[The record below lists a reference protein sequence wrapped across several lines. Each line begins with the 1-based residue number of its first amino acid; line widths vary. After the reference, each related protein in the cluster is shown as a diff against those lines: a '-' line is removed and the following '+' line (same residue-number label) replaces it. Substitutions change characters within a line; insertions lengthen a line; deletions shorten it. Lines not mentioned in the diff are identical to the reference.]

1 MNHSKGFTLIEMMIV
16 VIIIG
21 ILAAIAIPSYNEY
34 YRKKDRSVAQ
44 SEMMKLATEL
54 ERHRAKN
61 FTYRGFDAGY
71 IYTGVTGA
79 NYNTGSATLSV
90 PIDSEAKKYNIRI
103 VSTNNQLLTH
113 RDADGFAWTIIAT
126 RRDMEKQAQNYDLMM
141 KSDGTRCMTKTAN
154 QVTAY
159 GSCGTDNSET
169 W

>member
-79 NYNTGSATLSV
+79 NYNAGTATLSV
-90 PIDSEAKKYNIRI
+90 PIDNEAKKYNIRI

-113 RDADGFAWTIIAT
+113 RDADGFGWVILAT
-126 RRDMEKQAQNYDLMM
+126 RVDPAAQAQNYDLVLR
-141 KSDGTRCMTKTAN
+141 SDGLRCMTKVAN
-154 QVTAY
+154 RVT
-159 GSCGTDNSET
+159 SFLNCGTTDSET

>member
-1 MNHSKGFTLIEMMIV
+1 MNHSKGFTLIELMIV
-16 VIIIG
+16 VIISG
-21 ILAAIAIPSYNEY
+21 VLMAIAIPSYNEY
-34 YRKKDRSVAQ
+34 YRKKDRSLVQ
-44 SEMMKLATEL
+44 QEMLKIASEL

-61 FTYRGFDAGY
+61 FSYKGFDVSYLYKGINHAVY
-71 IYTGVTGA
+71 SVNA
-79 NYNTGSATLSV
+79 VSV
-90 PIDSEAKKYNIRI
+90 PIEQADKKYDIRI
-103 VSTNNQLLTH
+103 VAGNNQLLTH